1 MTRGGGGGGGANGG
15 SRSAP
20 DVAVVVDGVVMY
32 LEN

>member
-1 MTRGGGGGGGANGG
+1 MTRGGGGGGGASGG
-15 SRSAP
+15 SRSEL